1 MKRSST
7 IHAIHQRGFTLVELM
22 VAITIGLFLVGAV
35 STLFVNTRGSF
46 DYASELAR
54 IQETGR
60 FALSTIARD
69 VRMAGYNGCGLGIN
83 NTANVVNGGTSNPLL
98 DFQTPIRGYE
108 ASAAP
113 ASIQTP
119 SGDRPINGTDVI
131 ILIGVDTSN
140 ELVVKAHNPVAAQI
154 DTNIHSVK
162 PGEILLIT
170 DCSKA
175 SLFQVTGPTN
185 TNNNATNVVH
195 NTGTGTPGNCYKT
208 LGASCGA
215 GSTTYTYKPG
225 SSLLRVSSN
234 AYFIANS
241 SLGDGTRAL
250 WSMQLEGSTNGG
262 SIARELLVG
271 VYDMQIQYGIGSN
284 NSTTSFVSDAGTI
297 GDWSQ
302 VRSIN
307 LSLSIRSART
317 NISSNRSH
325 LEKVFSET
333 IVARNR
339 TL

>member
-1 MKRSST
+1 MKYTSATRSPR
-7 IHAIHQRGFTLVELM
+7 QRGFTLVELM
-22 VAITIGLFLVGAV
+22 VALTIGLFLVGAV

-46 DYASELAR
+46 DYASEIAR

-69 VRMAGYNGCGLGIN
+69 VRMAGYNGCGSM
-83 NTANVVNGGTSNPLL
+83 TTTVNVINGGATNPLL
-98 DFQTPIRGYE
+98 DFQTPIHGYE

-119 SGDRPINGTDVI
+119 SGDRPITGTDVI

-140 ELVVKAHNPVAAQI
+140 ELVVKAHNPMSAQI
-154 DTNIHSVK
+154 DTNIHSIK

-185 TNNNATNVVH
+185 NNNNATNVVH

-215 GSTTYTYKPG
+215 GSTVYTYKPG
-225 SSLLRVSSN
+225 SSLLRVSSS

-241 SLGDGTRAL
+241 SLGNGTRAL
-250 WSMQLEGSTNGG
+250 WTMQLEGTTNG
-262 SIARELLVG
+262 SSTARELLVG
-271 VYDMQIQYGIGSN
+271 VNNMQIEYGIGSN
-284 NSTTSFVSDAGTI
+284 ESTTSFVSDASTVS
-297 GDWSQ
+297 DWSQ

-307 LSLSIRSART
+307 LSLTVRSTRT
-317 NISSNRSH
+317 NISSSH
-325 LEKVFSET
+325 SYLEKTFSET